1 VYELLLT
8 CVYRRFDSLGL
19 AARSLAHLRNV
30 TADLQKGSGDFDQPR
45 KVVLFEDLVKGL
57 PTEQEEAFGD
67 FVKTIEDSLDT
78 KADRTTLGT
87 IWNENPPKEADGQ
100 KLNEFINSAPF
111 RSYCYDYAKEYKTFR
126 SSYANRFDREPFAEA
141 NTRFRWQYGDNTTE
155 SEYNS
160 DLERIDVFKAWFES
174 NVMGTNSSTI
184 VIFPYGISEPEYR
197 QDKPGQP
204 EPLNGITAEQLAPIL
219 GAPHLVVPFTEV
231 SYKSKVT
238 GRSEKLPVSA
248 SVLGPRGSDTS
259 LIELVERAFKDAKW
273 LTQINTG
280 RSAFSL

>member
-1 VYELLLT
+1 MLLT

-19 AARSLAHLRNV
+19 AARNLAHLRNV

-45 KVVLFEDLVKGL
+45 KVVLFEDLVKDL

-100 KLNEFINSAPF
+100 KLNEFINSVRYPAYG
-111 RSYCYDYAKEYKTFR
+111 YCCCYTHELSGAFPIILLRLRKRVQDLSKLLCQSIRPRAICGGQYSLSMVRYSNCLGVIVT
-126 SSYANRFDREPFAEA
+126 
-141 NTRFRWQYGDNTTE
+141 NTRCRQYGDNTTE

-219 GAPHLVVPFTEV
+219 GAPHLVVPC
-231 SYKSKVT
+231 K
-238 GRSEKLPVSA
+238 
-248 SVLGPRGSDTS
+248 
-259 LIELVERAFKDAKW
+259 
-273 LTQINTG
+273 
-280 RSAFSL
+280 